1 MVTVRAALW
10 DNDGVLVDTEG
21 LYFRAT
27 REVLATVDVDLTR
40 DRFVQLSLREGRSVF
55 DLAADRG
62 VPPAEIE
69 GLRNRRNERYAGM
82 LREGA
87 PLLGGVEEALQ
98 SLHGQVSMGIVTSSR
113 RDHFD
118 LIHRASGLLR
128 YFDFFLTRED
138 YERSKPDPDPY
149 RTAMTLHRLRAEE
162 CVVVEDSERGLL
174 SARRAGIRCI
184 VVPHELTAGG
194 RFEGAHAVVPEV
206 RDAAREILRL
216 AVPPCP

>member
-1 MVTVRAALW
+1 
-10 DNDGVLVDTEG
+10 
-21 LYFRAT
+21 
-27 REVLATVDVDLTR
+27 
-40 DRFVQLSLREGRSVF
+40 VF

-149 RTAMTLHRLRAEE
+149 RTAMTLHRLRGEE

-194 RFEGAHAVVPEV
+194 RFEGAHAVVPEA

-216 AVPPCP
+216 AAQPRP

>member
-1 MVTVRAALW
+1 MATIRAVLW

-27 REVLATVDVDLTR
+27 REILATVDVELTR
-40 DRFVQLSLREGRSVF
+40 DLFVQLSLKEGRSVF
-55 DLAADRG
+55 DLAARRG
-62 VPPAEIE
+62 LGSPEIE
-69 GLRNRRNERYAGM
+69 RLRSRRNERYAEL
-82 LREGA
+82 LRDGA
-87 PLLGGVEEALQ
+87 PLLDGVEEALH
-98 SLHGQVSMGIVTSSR
+98 SLHGRVSMGIVTSSR

-118 LIHRASGLLR
+118 LIHRESGLLG

-149 RTAMTLHRLRAEE
+149 RTAMARRRLRGEE

-184 VVPHELTAGG
+184 VIPHALTAGG
-194 RFEGAHAVVPEV
+194 SFEGAHAVVPGA
-206 RDAAREILRL
+206 RHAAREILRL
-216 AVPPCP
+216 VGSAP